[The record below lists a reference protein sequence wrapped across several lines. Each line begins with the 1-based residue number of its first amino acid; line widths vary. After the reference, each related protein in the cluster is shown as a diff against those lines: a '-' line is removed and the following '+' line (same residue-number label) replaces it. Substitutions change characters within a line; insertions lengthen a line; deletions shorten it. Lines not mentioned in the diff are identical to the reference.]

1 MWMVS
6 PKFMCVKHL
15 NGEHLEIH
23 MFLGTLKSGKSIKG
37 YIEKNL
43 CQPRSFKRRHDDI
56 VNEMIARDYKGH
68 KTPIEYIDCQF
79 VCDLPIEYQYWEV
92 NSIKSLGD
100 LLSRCPDCLKR
111 YEQHK
116 NLK

>member
-1 MWMVS
+1 MWMVN

-23 MFLGTLKSGKSIKG
+23 MFLGTIKKGKSIKG

-68 KTPIEYIDCQF
+68 KTPLEYIDCQF

-92 NSIKSLGD
+92 NSIKSLRD

-116 NLK
+116 NLN